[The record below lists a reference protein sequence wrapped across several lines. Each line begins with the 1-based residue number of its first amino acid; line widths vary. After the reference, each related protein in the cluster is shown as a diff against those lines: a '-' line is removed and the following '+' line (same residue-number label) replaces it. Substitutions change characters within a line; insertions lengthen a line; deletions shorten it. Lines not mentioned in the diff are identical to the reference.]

1 MERELNNQE
10 IPVNYLK
17 KSVYSTQLVILA
29 ISIICIAIFIGT
41 GKFINDLHFYKNY
54 QTYLYGFGAGVGL
67 VIFNI
72 LLNFVIPERLLD
84 DGGFNK
90 RFFSSLSIP
99 EMTVLCILIALSEE
113 LLFRGFIQA
122 KFGLIIASVVFALV
136 HFRYVKKPI
145 LLTVVLIESFFLGYL
160 YLRTNNII
168 IVFLAHFIL
177 DYVLGMYMKLSLESE
192 EKE

>member
-17 KSVYSTQLVILA
+17 KSVYSTQLVILV

-41 GKFINDLHFYKNY
+41 NKFINDLHFYKNY
-54 QTYLYGFGAGVGL
+54 QTYLYGFGAGFGL

-168 IVFLAHFIL
+168 IVFIAHFLL